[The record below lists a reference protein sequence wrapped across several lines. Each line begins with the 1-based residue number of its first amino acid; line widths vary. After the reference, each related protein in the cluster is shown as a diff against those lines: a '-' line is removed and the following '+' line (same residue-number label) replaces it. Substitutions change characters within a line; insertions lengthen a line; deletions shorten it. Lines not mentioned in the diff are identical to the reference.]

1 MRRLRL
7 RACNVPHRA
16 VKYHRPFYTWPLQI
30 PEQRESVYPILQVGP
45 CGGKGGVA
53 AERDEGHFVR
63 GGALDI
69 GADCLACGIVR
80 CVEPI

>member
-1 MRRLRL
+1 
-7 RACNVPHRA
+7 
-16 VKYHRPFYTWPLQI
+16 
-30 PEQRESVYPILQVGP
+30 
-45 CGGKGGVA
+45 VA

-69 GADCLACGIVR
+69 GADCLARGIVR